1 MELVPVIDLMN
12 GQVIRGVAGQR
23 QNYRRN
29 DSRLTQSA
37 DPKET
42 ALALAQA
49 FQPGWIY
56 VADLDAIQGGPVQ
69 TGALRLLLQTGVKL
83 AVDAGVSNATAAL
96 KLVELGIGKVIVGLE
111 TLPNLEVLGEI
122 LEACGPEKVCFSLD
136 LRDGNP
142 LGPAGAGQYGLQL
155 VADAMHMK
163 LSHLIVLELSN
174 IGLGRGVSTGA
185 LCHSIKVRW
194 PELVVWTGGGVRSLP
209 DLHRLQLLRVDGVM
223 VASALHDG
231 GITPAD
237 WQAFEA
243 LDVDSTLL
251 AMDA

>member
-1 MELVPVIDLMN
+1 MELVPVIDLMG

-29 DSRLTQSA
+29 DSQLTHSA
-37 DPKET
+37 DPQET
-42 ALALAQA
+42 ALALVQA

-69 TGALRLLLQTGVKL
+69 VDTLRLLQLTGVKL
-83 AVDAGVSNATAAL
+83 AVDAGVSNATDAL
-96 KLVELGIGKVIVGLE
+96 KLMELGIGKVIVGLE
-111 TLPNLEVLGEI
+111 TLPNLDVLGEI
-122 LEACGPEKVCFSLD
+122 LEACGPEKVSFSLD

-142 LGPAGAGQYGLQL
+142 LGPAGAGQQGLQL
-155 VADAMHMK
+155 VADAVQMK

-209 DLHRLQLLRVDGVM
+209 DLHRLLLLRVDGVM